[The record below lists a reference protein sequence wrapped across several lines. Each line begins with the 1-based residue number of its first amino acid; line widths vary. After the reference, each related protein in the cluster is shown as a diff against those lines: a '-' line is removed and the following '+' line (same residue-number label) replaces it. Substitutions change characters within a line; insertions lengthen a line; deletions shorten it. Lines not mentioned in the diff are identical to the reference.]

1 MSFTLIWGGM
11 YLSRPD
17 RSIPPYS
24 VGSQVG
30 HIVATH
36 VPRDTTDQG
45 IETLVKRF
53 RKVGRQTHHFAT
65 MKIQPT
71 TPGDPGGW
79 YRQIVVYVF
88 DDDGWA
94 EPEMLN
100 KYLAGDASVVK
111 NYEKAMRGYY
121 RLQDQ
126 EEEGGL
132 GPMPKA
138 ERGLRCHA
146 HSLQGTR
153 DGPHPGGVGARR
165 FLDITDVN
173 RRRRS
178 GSCIAETW
186 DDASASATSE
196 TVKSPSMGACRRRSR
211 CT

>member
-1 MSFTLIWGGM
+1 M

-17 RSIPPYS
+17 RSIPPYT

-36 VPRDTTDQG
+36 VPSDTTDQG

-53 RKVGRQTHHFAT
+53 RKVGRQTHHFAS

-79 YRQIVVYVF
+79 YRRIVVYVF

-94 EPEMLN
+94 EAEMLK
-100 KYLAGDASVVK
+100 KYVAGDAVVAK
-111 NYEKAMRGYY
+111 NYKKAMRGYY

-126 EEEGGL
+126 EEEGGM

-138 ERGLRCHA
+138 DEVSDA
-146 HSLQGTR
+146 TR
-153 DGPHPGGVGARR
+153 ILFKGRV
-165 FLDITDVN
+165 TDP
-173 RRRRS
+173 
-178 GSCIAETW
+178 IPAELEPEGI
-186 DDASASATSE
+186 SI
-196 TVKSPSMGACRRRSR
+196 SPL
-211 CT
+211 